1 MNEKLFNLNYYIY
14 EKINNISDACHDDI
28 RNWF

>member
-1 MNEKLFNLNYYIY
+1 MNEKLFNLNYY